1 MAKQQNKT
9 GFSFRREDATDGG
22 GIEGALATIDEIG
35 FVEGFTYGGRH
46 KDKPVIALR
55 TVYRVEGL
63 EKPWEDH
70 WPVGDESKY
79 ELVNDGDSVRSV
91 GKGTGLNRKSGA
103 YFFFD
108 HLQTAIEEGDLD
120 YDDVLPEIDGEG
132 CRSIRELE
140 GKQVRLTVKPFTGV
154 SGDTKDKAV
163 IASFVSEDEAP
174 RTNGKAGQGNV
185 KVTKGGSSP
194 KGSSAEDIAEKAE
207 TIVVALIEAKTSVKK
222 GDVANLI
229 HQEAKKDPDV
239 KAMMQYGFRENWLA
253 DEARPWAYNK
263 KRGVLT
269 AKEE

>member
-1 MAKQQNKT
+1 MAKQQKQA
-9 GFSFRREDATDGG
+9 GFSFKREDATDGG

-79 ELVNDGDSVRSV
+79 ELVSDGDSVRSL

-120 YDDVLPEIDGEG
+120 YEDVLPEIDGEG
-132 CRSIRELE
+132 CRSVRELE
-140 GKQVRLTVKPFTGV
+140 GKQVRLTVKPFTNV

-163 IASFVSEDEAP
+163 IASFVGEDEAP
-174 RTNGKAGQGNV
+174 AKATGRTKANGKVGTA
-185 KVTKGGSSP
+185 
-194 KGSSAEDIAEKAE
+194 KGSSADDIAEKAE
-207 TIVVALIEAKTSVKK
+207 TVVVALIETKTSVKK

-239 KAMMQYGFRENWLA
+239 KAMMQLGFKESWLA
-253 DEARPWAYNK
+253 DEDRPWTYDK
-263 KRGVLT
+263 KKGVLR